1 MTPKTDRE
9 KYELLLQAART
20 APKGKLMQ
28 TAMRLLGAPGENTI
42 RTFIRRLETRGYN
55 LAEWHAAGKVSVAP
69 GDKDEEQYAQ
79 LMQAAHTAKPGQLGR
94 VAQELT
100 GLSEGGIRSARLRLE
115 SRGYDFGDWHAVAAQ
130 GLIAGRQRQYPQHV
144 PPMRPAAP
152 AKVTAASVAPAPAP
166 ARVAVLVPVPAPAK
180 VTEPAPDHVEIR
192 RTKWLAD
199 MRAVADD
206 PAPVEQLC
214 ERWRCSRDIVNGR
227 VGVLRNAGHDLTW
240 WRPSRGFTVEK
251 PPVKAEQAR
260 PLPLPVVNAPRHQKR
275 QIWAAEVPYT
285 MQSIADI
292 VGMPVMAV
300 RFAARSHGIGF
311 DRWCLAPDVAVAL
324 LAALGFTRGGAA

>member
-28 TAMRLLGAPGENTI
+28 TAMHLLGAPGENTI
-42 RTFIRRLETRGYN
+42 RTFIRRLEARSYN
-55 LAEWHAAGKVSVAP
+55 LAEWHAAGKASVAP
-69 GDKDEEQYAQ
+69 GDKDDEQYAQ
-79 LMQAAHTAKPGQLGR
+79 MMQAAQTAKPGQLGR

-100 GLSEGGIRSARLRLE
+100 GLSEGGLRAARLRME
-115 SRGYDFGDWHAVAAQ
+115 SRGYDFTEWHAIAAQ
-130 GLIAGRQRQYPQHV
+130 GLIAGRQRSGP
-144 PPMRPAAP
+144 RPVAALAPVAAP
-152 AKVTAASVAPAPAP
+152 APTP
-166 ARVAVLVPVPAPAK
+166 ARVAAPAP
-180 VTEPAPDHVEIR
+180 EPAPDHVQTR
-192 RTKWLAD
+192 RAKWLAD

-206 PAPVEQLC
+206 PAPVELLC
-214 ERWRCSRDIVNGR
+214 ERWGCSRDIVNGR

-240 WRPSRGFTVEK
+240 WRPSRGFNVEK

-285 MQSIADI
+285 MQSVAEI
-292 VGMPVMAV
+292 VGLPLIAV
-300 RFAARSHGIGF
+300 RFAARSRGIGF
-311 DRWCLAPDVAVAL
+311 DVWCLAPDVAVAL
-324 LAALGFTRGGAA
+324 LAALGFTREVAA